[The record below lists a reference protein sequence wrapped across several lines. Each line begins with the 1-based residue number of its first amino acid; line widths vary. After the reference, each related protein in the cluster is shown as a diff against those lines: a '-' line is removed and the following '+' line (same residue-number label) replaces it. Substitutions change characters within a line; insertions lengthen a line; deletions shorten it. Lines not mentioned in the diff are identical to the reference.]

1 MAGQDAPRLPKVEP
15 QECRRRAE
23 QCLED
28 DVSGVDVPRAIG
40 WALLAIA
47 GELHERRKQI
57 SRR

>member
-1 MAGQDAPRLPKVEP
+1 MAGQDAPRRPEVEP

-47 GELHERRKQI
+47 GELHEICKQLRR
-57 SRR
+57 R